1 MSRRVL
7 AVVRD
12 LFFVVKLQEG
22 ARHAGVDLEVVGSGE
37 ELLERAKEG
46 ADLVVVDLSD
56 AGLGPVG
63 VIRDLRA
70 SAHGAS
76 FPMLGFVSHVQ
87 TDVAEQARSAG
98 CERVVPRSQF
108 SAKLVDFLSGR

>member
-12 LFFVVKLQEG
+12 LFFVAKLQEG
-22 ARHAGVDLEVVGSGE
+22 ARHAGVDLEVVASGE
-37 ELLERAKEG
+37 ELLERAKGG

-56 AGLGPVG
+56 ADMGPVD

-70 SAHGAS
+70 SADGAS
-76 FPMLGFVSHVQ
+76 LPVLGFVSHVQ

-98 CERVVPRSQF
+98 CERVVPRSRF
-108 SAKLVDFLSGR
+108 SAQLVDFLRGR